1 MVSLNKKFSLFNTVC
16 MPCFFLQIRLIND
29 LRKDGS
35 RFGKIEPNGN
45 LRKSGSIIGS
55 AKEIIKYKL
64 PLSFS
69 LN

>member
-1 MVSLNKKFSLFNTVC
+1 LYAL
-16 MPCFFLQIRLIND
+16 FFLQIRLIND

-35 RFGKIEPNGN
+35 RFGKIEPNGD

>member
-1 MVSLNKKFSLFNTVC
+1 

-64 PLSFS
+64 PLSFY